1 MKNLFNGNK
10 ALGDATNRFVKENWK
25 SIFDEMKPSLF
36 EAFAG
41 VFKTLMNNVFRTVP
55 YDEMFLQ

>member
-1 MKNLFNGNK
+1 MSNLFNGNK
-10 ALGDATNRFVKENWK
+10 ALGDAMNRFIKENWK
-25 SIFDEMKPSLF
+25 NIFDDMKPSLF

-41 VFKTLMNNVFRTVP
+41 IFKNMLNKIFSTVP